1 MQKQHWNPDHV
12 RLKLLNNWTAEDME
26 QNVKLF
32 LKSRYLRR
40 SVRDLI
46 DNDIKLLRQLKGD
59 PCVHI
64 ASPQPK
70 ISEAPSKIKIDN
82 DGTPRD

>member
-1 MQKQHWNPDHV
+1 MGWS
-12 RLKLLNNWTAEDME
+12 RGWTAEDME
-26 QNVKLF
+26 RNVKLF
-32 LKSRYLRR
+32 ARSRYIKR

-59 PCVHI
+59 PCLHI

-70 ISEAPSKIKIDN
+70 ISEAPSKIKIDSE
-82 DGTPRD
+82 RAE

>member
-1 MQKQHWNPDHV
+1 
-12 RLKLLNNWTAEDME
+12 ME
-26 QNVKLF
+26 RNVKLF
-32 LKSRYLRR
+32 ARSRYIKR

-46 DNDIKLLRQLKGD
+46 DNDIKLLHQLKGD
-59 PCVHI
+59 PCLHI

-82 DGTPRD
+82 EGAA